1 MTTRYTRKSLAALVN
16 HANEVVPPC
25 DGCRFKM
32 YADGVG
38 CAVRFTPISGES
50 WQREIYDGRFTPR
63 EAAERFVS
71 WLILSSCP
79 REAAF
84 SVWDYAYEQGI
95 RL

>member
-1 MTTRYTRKSLAALVN
+1 MTTRYTRKSLESLVN
-16 HANEVVPPC
+16 HANEIVPPC
-25 DGCRFKM
+25 DGCLFKV
-32 YADGVG
+32 YVDGIG
-38 CAVRFTPISGES
+38 CAVRFTPVSGEN
-50 WQREIYDGRFTPR
+50 WQREIYTGRFTPR

-71 WLILSSCP
+71 WLLSSSCP